1 MNISGNNTIT
11 NNVGTGSLIN
21 NGTITKAST
30 GTTSFNLGTL
40 TNTAAGTIKGVGTY
54 AMNNTTFN
62 SNGNIAPG
70 LSPGIVNINGNQPL
84 SASSTLQIEL
94 LDGSGA
100 GTGHDQLVRNSG
112 ITLAGTLTVTEIG
125 TVPNGTYTI
134 LNLTTGAVSG
144 SFATINLPGGY
155 TLQVNAGNVQLVKN
169 VVLPLR
175 FISFTAKQ
183 EANDV
188 RLNWVT
194 DNEINT
200 SHFDVERSS
209 DGVRYEKIGQV
220 ASANTGGTHN
230 YSFTDAQPLQG
241 TSYYRLKQVDINGSF
256 EYSSVQRVVKN
267 TSKEII
273 VLANPVASQL
283 QLRNVVQGTR
293 LIIVDA
299 TGRHVMAQTWNGI
312 GVDVQK
318 LSSGVYTILVDER
331 NGRVAKQ
338 FIKQ

>member
-1 MNISGNNTIT
+1 
-11 NNVGTGSLIN
+11 
-21 NGTITKAST
+21 
-30 GTTSFNLGTL
+30 
-40 TNTAAGTIKGVGTY
+40 
-54 AMNNTTFN
+54 
-62 SNGNIAPG
+62 
-70 LSPGIVNINGNQPL
+70 
-84 SASSTLQIEL
+84 
-94 LDGSGA
+94 
-100 GTGHDQLVRNSG
+100 
-112 ITLAGTLTVTEIG
+112 
-125 TVPNGTYTI
+125 
-134 LNLTTGAVSG
+134 VSG

-299 TGRHVMAQTWNGI
+299 TGRQVMAQTWNGQPI
-312 GVDVQK
+312 NVQHLPSGIYNIA
-318 LSSGVYTILVDER
+318 LSQNNINTIRKFVK
-331 NGRVAKQ
+331 N
-338 FIKQ
+338 